1 MLKFFDYNWQV
12 RDEWFE
18 WCTQL
23 DEEELLKKRSGG
35 VGSILY
41 TLFHIVDVEYS
52 WIRGIQQKEDML
64 LEFESHRSLQQ
75 VKDFSNRCRK
85 EIYEFLLK
93 WDDHKEKNVTVSW
106 DSTLYTIEDIIQHV
120 IAHEIHHI
128 GQLSVWARE
137 LHLEPV
143 SANVIGRSFQCFKK
157 EGSRR

>member
-12 RDEWFE
+12 RDEWFD
-18 WCTQL
+18 WCKQL
-23 DEEELLKKRSGG
+23 DEEELFKKRSGG

-52 WIRGIQQKEDML
+52 WIRGIGQKEDVL
-64 LEFESHRSLQQ
+64 LEFESHRSIQQ
-75 VKDFSNRCRK
+75 IKHFSDRCRE
-85 EIYEFLLK
+85 EITEFLLNWDGNK
-93 WDDHKEKNVTVSW
+93 EKMVTVPWDDTPYMV
-106 DSTLYTIEDIIQHV
+106 EDIIQHV
-120 IAHEIHHI
+120 IAHEIHHT

-143 SANVIGRSFQCFKK
+143 SANVVGRSFQSFKK